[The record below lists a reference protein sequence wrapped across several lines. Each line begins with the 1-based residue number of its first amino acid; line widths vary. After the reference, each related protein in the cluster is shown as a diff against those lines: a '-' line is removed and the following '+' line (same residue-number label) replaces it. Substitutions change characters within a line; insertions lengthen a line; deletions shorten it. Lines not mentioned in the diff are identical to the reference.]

1 MKINQRTLHTAAIAA
16 VCVCFAPVLLAGTKV
31 SKTNWG
37 KDAKGTDVTLYTIT
51 SGSAEVKVT
60 TYGAR
65 IVSVIVPDRDGK
77 PGNVIVGRDTLEG
90 YMDDR
95 TSVMGATIGRYAN
108 RIAGGEFKLDG
119 TTYQIPKNNNGNAL
133 HGGTVGFDRKVWI
146 ARELKNGVEMKLVS
160 PDGDMGFPGTLTV
173 HVTFT
178 LSQQNGHPALDI
190 SYFAETNKPTVVNFT
205 NHAYFNLANDPATS
219 VFDDMAIIAADGY
232 TPVDDKSIPTGKVEP
247 VAGTPYDFRTLRA
260 IGSLAPPRGYDINFV
275 LRPRKSGEAAA
286 EVEDPASGRTLQV
299 FTTEPGVQL
308 FVPRFPAPPPNA
320 TGARRPALAAF
331 CLETQHFPDS
341 PNQPSFPSTELRPGK
356 PFRSTTTY
364 VFGVKPA
371 PAK

>member
-1 MKINQRTLHTAAIAA
+1 MIAI
-16 VCVCFAPVLLAGTKV
+16 CVFFAPVLLAGTKV
-31 SKTNWG
+31 TKTSWG

-51 SGSAEVKVT
+51 SSRAEVKVT
-60 TYGAR
+60 SYGAR
-65 IVSVIVPDRDGK
+65 IVSVSVPDHDGK

-108 RIAGGEFKLDG
+108 RIAGGAFELDG
-119 TTYQIPKNNNGNAL
+119 ITYQIPKNNNGNAL
-133 HGGTVGFDRKVWI
+133 HGGTVGFDRKTWT

-173 HVTFT
+173 RVTFT
-178 LSQQNGHPALDI
+178 LTQQHGHPALDI
-190 SYFAETNKPTVVNFT
+190 SYFAETDKPTVVNFT

-219 VFDDMAIIAADGY
+219 VFDDTAIIAADAY
-232 TPVDDKSIPTGKVEP
+232 TPVDDKGIPTGKVEP
-247 VAGTPYDFRTLRA
+247 VAGTPYDFRTMHR

-275 LRPRKSGEAAA
+275 LRPKKSGEAAA
-286 EVEDPASGRTLQV
+286 EVDDPASGRTLQV
-299 FTTEPGVQL
+299 FTTEPGLQF
-308 FVPRFPAPPPNA
+308 FVPRFSAPPPNA
-320 TGARRPALAAF
+320 TGAHRPALAAF

-364 VFGVKPA
+364 VFGVKLA
-371 PAK
+371 QGK